1 VLYCFFSPLFFVSSF
16 SVRRKGDTAVDTIK
30 AGEGLDSLGEKENAE
45 KQLVLK
51 GVKLLAN
58 EEFEKEC
65 GEYAADAQE
74 CTVSRKRKASEKL
87 LSSKYVWHPICDLI
101 VILLPVLWF
110 KIIFFVSS

>member
-1 VLYCFFSPLFFVSSF
+1 MLLCYTVFFFPLFFVSSF

-30 AGEGLDSLGEKENAE
+30 AGEGDSLGEKENAE

-65 GEYAADAQE
+65 GEYADDVQE

-101 VILLPVLWF
+101 VILLPVL
-110 KIIFFVSS
+110 